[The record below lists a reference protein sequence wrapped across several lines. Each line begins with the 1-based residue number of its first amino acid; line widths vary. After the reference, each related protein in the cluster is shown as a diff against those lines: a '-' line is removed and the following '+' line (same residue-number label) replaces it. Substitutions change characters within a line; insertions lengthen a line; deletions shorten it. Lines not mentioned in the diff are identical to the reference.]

1 MNHLAL
7 ELVCT
12 FLTKDEP
19 NLWKKDVQDLAQLAK
34 TCKQAS
40 EACGPLV
47 KEFQCLET
55 TFFPER
61 VDVQAQLQMFFAIL
75 DRQEQKRLRESTA

>member
-7 ELVCT
+7 EQVCN
-12 FLTKDEP
+12 FLTKDVP

-61 VDVQAQLQMFFAIL
+61 VQMFFAIL
-75 DRQEQKRLRESTA
+75 DRQEQKRLRELTV